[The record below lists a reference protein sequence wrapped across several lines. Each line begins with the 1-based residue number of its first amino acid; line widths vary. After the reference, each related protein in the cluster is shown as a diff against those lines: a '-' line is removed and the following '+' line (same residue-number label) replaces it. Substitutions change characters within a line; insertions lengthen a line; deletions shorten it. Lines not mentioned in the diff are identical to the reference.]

1 MSRYLGST
9 LSVAALLFVATLG
22 QAAAGYLDEN
32 PDEVF
37 AGVYE
42 RLGALPLQAA
52 RDPFVWLR
60 LQELKREPCD
70 QKSIGDLALM
80 LDKLG
85 YRRQAAESQFRFVK
99 ECGAPLMALHR
110 AADTYMKLTD
120 YPRAVEV
127 ADEYVRR
134 APSNRD
140 AHYLR
145 ATALAGAGDHQRALT
160 DYSDTIELSP
170 DKARVAS
177 RVFTQMAEAY
187 AAMKRYCEAVAPI
200 SLWVSFDPVARDT
213 SQTRRMIADYERQGN
228 CVAPTEAR
236 NERFPLGRQK
246 DVVVVKAEINGVKGS
261 FILDTGASYVSVR
274 SAFAERARLPLN
286 AGSDITLMSANGET
300 KARLS
305 RADKVKL
312 NSLLATGI
320 PVAVQAGDQKDYGSG
335 IDGLLGM
342 SFLSRF
348 DVQIAAD
355 FVEVRPHKA
364 RKP

>member
-1 MSRYLGST
+1 MSRYFGARLT
-9 LSVAALLFVATLG
+9 AAALLLTAMLG
-22 QAAAGYLDEN
+22 PAAAGYLDEN

-42 RLGALPLQAA
+42 RLGSVPLQAA

-70 QKSIGDLALM
+70 QKSVSDLALM

-85 YRRQAAESQFRFVK
+85 YRRQAAEGLFRFVK
-99 ECGAPLMALHR
+99 ECGAPLSALHR

-145 ATALAGAGDHQRALT
+145 ATALAGTGDHQRALA
-160 DYSDTIELSP
+160 DYSDTIELSQ

-187 AAMKRYCEAVAPI
+187 AALKRYCEAVTPI
-200 SLWVSFDPVARDT
+200 SLWVSFDPRARDT
-213 SQTRRMIADYERQGN
+213 SQTQRMIADYERQGN
-228 CVAPTEAR
+228 CAASTDAHQ
-236 NERFPLGRQK
+236 ERFPLRGQK
-246 DVVVVKAEINGVKGS
+246 NVVVVKAEINGVKGS

-274 SAFAERARLPLN
+274 SAFAERAKLPQGG
-286 AGSDITLMSANGET
+286 GSDITLMTANGET

-312 NSLLATGI
+312 NSLQATGI
-320 PVAVQAGDQKDYGSG
+320 PVAVQDGDRKDYGNG

-355 FVEVRPHKA
+355 FVEVRP
-364 RKP
+364 RRTQKP

>member
-1 MSRYLGST
+1 MSRYPGAT
-9 LSVAALLFVATLG
+9 LSVGALLLAAMLG

-70 QKSIGDLALM
+70 QKSVGDLALM

-85 YRRQAAESQFRFVK
+85 YRRQAADGLFRFVK
-99 ECGAPLMALHR
+99 DCGAPLSALHR
-110 AADTYMKLTD
+110 AADTYIKLTD
-120 YPRAVEV
+120 YPKAVEV

-145 ATALAGAGDHQRALT
+145 ATALAGAGDHQRALA

-177 RVFTQMAEAY
+177 RVFTQMSESYVAL
-187 AAMKRYCEAVAPI
+187 KRYCEAVSPI
-200 SLWVSFDPVARDT
+200 SLWVSFDPRARDT
-213 SQTRRMIADYERQGN
+213 SQTQRIIADYERQGN
-228 CVAPTEAR
+228 CAASTDAR
-236 NERFPLGRQK
+236 QERFPLRGQK
-246 DVVVVKAEINGVKGS
+246 NVVVVKAEINGVKGS

-274 SAFAERARLPLN
+274 SAFAERAKLPLSG
-286 AGSDITLMSANGET
+286 GSDITLNTANGET

-312 NSLLATGI
+312 NSLQATGI
-320 PVAVQAGDQKDYGSG
+320 PVAVQDDSRKDYGNG

-355 FVEVRPHKA
+355 FVEVRPRRA
-364 RKP
+364 QKP

>member
-1 MSRYLGST
+1 MSNYFGSALT
-9 LSVAALLFVATLG
+9 AAALLLSATFG
-22 QAAAGYLDEN
+22 PAAAGYLDEN

-52 RDPFVWLR
+52 RDPFIWLR

-70 QKSIGDLALM
+70 QKSVGDLALM

-85 YRRQAAESQFRFVK
+85 YRRQAAEGLFRFVR
-99 ECGAPLMALHR
+99 ECGAPLTALQR

-120 YPRAVEV
+120 YPKAVEV

-134 APSNRD
+134 APSNRE

-145 ATALAGAGDHQRALT
+145 ATALAGAGDHQRALA

-187 AAMKRYCEAVAPI
+187 AALKRYCEAVAPI
-200 SLWVSFDPVARDT
+200 SLWVSFDPRARDT
-213 SQTRRMIADYERQGN
+213 SQTQRMIADYERQGN
-228 CVAPTEAR
+228 CAASTDAHH
-236 NERFPLGRQK
+236 ERFPLRGQK
-246 DVVVVKAEINGVKGS
+246 NVVVVKAEINGVKGS

-274 SAFAERARLPLN
+274 AAFAERAKLPQSG
-286 AGSDITLMSANGET
+286 GSDITLMTANGET

-305 RADKVKL
+305 RADKIKL
-312 NSLLATGI
+312 NSLQATGI
-320 PVAVQAGDQKDYGSG
+320 PVAVQDGERKDYGTG

-355 FVEVRPHKA
+355 FVEVRP
-364 RKP
+364 RRTQKP

>member
-1 MSRYLGST
+1 MFRRVCAAAILC
-9 LSVAALLFVATLG
+9 AALSD
-22 QAAAGYLDEN
+22 AAVAGYLDEN

-37 AGVYE
+37 APVYE
-42 RLGALPLQAA
+42 RLGALPVQAA

-70 QKSIGDLALM
+70 QKSVQDLALM

-85 YRRQAAESQFRFVK
+85 YRRQAAENLYRFVWD
-99 ECGAPLMALHR
+99 CGAPLSALQR
-110 AADTYMKLTD
+110 SADIYMKLTD

-127 ADEYVRR
+127 TDEFVRR

-145 ATALAGAGDHQRALT
+145 ATALAGAGDHQRALA
-160 DYSDTIELSP
+160 DYSDTIELSA
-170 DKARVAS
+170 DKRRLAS

-187 AAMKRYCEAVAPI
+187 AALKRYCEAVTPI
-200 SLWVSFDPVARDT
+200 GLWVSFDPVARDT
-213 SQTRRMIADYERQGN
+213 GQTQKIIADYERQGD
-228 CVAPTEAR
+228 CVASGGAHD
-236 NERFPLGRQK
+236 ERFPLRGQK
-246 DVVVVKAEINGVKGS
+246 NVVTVKAEINGVKGT
-261 FILDTGASYVSVR
+261 FILDTGASYVSVK
-274 SAFAERARLPLN
+274 SGFAERAKLPQ
-286 AGSDITLMSANGET
+286 AGSEITLMTANGET

-312 NSLLATGI
+312 GSLQATGI
-320 PVAVQAGDQKDYGSG
+320 PVAIQAGDDKGYGSG

-348 DVQIAAD
+348 EVQIAGN
-355 FVEVRPHKA
+355 FVDVRMRQPK
-364 RKP
+364 RP